1 MLGQVVTTATSHA
14 TLIDDEMLS
23 LRVRRALKDIKP
35 LCDLGAPFHIQ
46 VNDGVVTLS
55 GVVASY
61 LCKLQIV
68 QTVCGVAGVRQVR
81 DKLWA

>member
-1 MLGQVVTTATSHA
+1 MLEQAVTTATSHA

-23 LRVRRALKDIKP
+23 QRVRRALEDIKP
-35 LCDLGAPFHIQ
+35 LCDLGVPFHIQ
-46 VNDGVVTLS
+46 VNDGVVTLN